1 MVGISTSSLSVHEEL
16 FQLRQADW
24 NIHEYTIHFRT
35 LAASSGWNEIA
46 LLFAY
51 RRGLNP
57 KLRQQMAIFEDSVGL
72 ERFLLKAQHVSQH
85 LCTVSTKERAP
96 SDTSPSSG
104 SPAPDAMQTD

>member
-1 MVGISTSSLSVHEEL
+1 MFGISTSSLSVHEEL

-85 LCTVSTKERAP
+85 LCAVSTKKR
-96 SDTSPSSG
+96 DTSPSSG